1 MNPMTM
7 NAQTDARKG
16 FVPRF
21 LPWLLAAAALVVYL
35 LTLNRWV
42 SLFNL
47 GFVAKISGWTWQPEA
62 SNPVSFLVTYP
73 FRWLPVASI
82 PIALDLFSAVC
93 AALALGLLARS
104 VALLPQD
111 RTEAQRKRE
120 QNPFSFLTIRSAWLP
135 PVFAV
140 LVCGLQLTFWEDAT
154 NFTGEMVGLLLFAFV
169 IWSLLEY
176 RLDERDGRLFLAAFI
191 YGAGM
196 ANDWAMV
203 SFSPVFITAIV
214 WIRGLSFF
222 NLRFLER
229 MMLCGLAGIL
239 FYLLLPL
246 VAAISGK
253 VPVTFW
259 EVLKF
264 NLSSQFHVVK
274 AFFINGNLRE
284 TLFLLSLSSLAPVLM
299 LSIRWRASFGDPSP
313 IGTALASFMLHLVHA
328 VFLVVCIWVAFDPP
342 FSPREKGFGLTLY
355 YLGALSVG
363 YYSGYF
369 LLVFGKQPVAPPQ
382 RRRPSPFDFLNI
394 PAVAC
399 VWLLF
404 ILAGVGLI
412 CKNGPQLQAAND
424 DTFRRYTSL
433 VEESLPRSGGILL
446 SDDPRRL
453 ILEQAALARD
463 GRMKDF
469 IPIETQS
476 LQSPSYHKF
485 LHRQFPQKWPD
496 TVAASEET
504 NSVSLL
510 HLIGLLTTLAKTN
523 ELYYLHPSFGYYFE
537 QFYLEPHGLVY
548 KLKTLPNDMLPPLPD
563 TNEIAGNE
571 MFWSR
576 AETQAFPPIERA
588 LAVPKPGSSQSW
600 IKKQL
605 TTLHAAQEQNP
616 NAVVAGSF
624 YSRSLNFWGVKMQ
637 HAGALV
643 TAAAHFEMAGKLNPD
658 NVVAQINLQFNR
670 SLQAGENVPV
680 DLTKVTLDQFD
691 LHSWNDVFNVDGPF
705 DEPSFCLKSGI
716 ILVQGGL
723 FRQAVAP
730 FTRVRQLAPDNLVA
744 RLWLGQIY
752 NLARLPDRALEAIQ
766 DVRGQPEKF
775 SLTDTNEI
783 QLTLI
788 ESAAYFEKKDPARA
802 TQLLETEISRCPT
815 NDMLL
820 TAAARFYLVNGLFH
834 NALAVIDRRLQLSP
848 DDPNRLFDKGY
859 ACIQVRAYDDAI
871 AAMTRVLSIQ
881 KDNKDALYSRAIAY
895 YNSGKFDEA
904 RADYMEL
911 NQTITNSYQITY
923 GLGEIAWL
931 KHETNEA
938 IKNYTLYLA
947 NTNIN
952 TNTDAARTTIQRLR
966 ELKGKS
972 P

>member
-1 MNPMTM
+1 MTM
-7 NAQTDARKG
+7 DAQTDTRKG

-21 LPWLLAAAALVVYL
+21 LPWLLAAAALAVYW
-35 LTLNRWV
+35 LTLNHWV

-47 GFVAKISGWTWQPEA
+47 GSVAKISGWTWQPEVL
-62 SNPVSFLVTYP
+62 NPVSFLVTYP

-82 PIALDLFSAVC
+82 PIALNLFSAVC
-93 AALALGLLARS
+93 AALTLGLLARS
-104 VALLPQD
+104 VAILPQD

-140 LVCGLQLTFWEDAT
+140 LMCGLQLTFWENAT
-154 NFTGEMVGLLLFAFV
+154 NFTGEMLILLPFAFV

-176 RLDERDGRLFLAAFI
+176 RLDEREGRLFLATFV
-191 YGAGM
+191 YGASM

-203 SFSPVFITAIV
+203 CYFPVFITAIV
-214 WIRGLSFF
+214 WIRGLGFF
-222 NLRFLER
+222 NLRFFER
-229 MMLCGLAGIL
+229 MTLCGLAGIL

-246 VAAISGK
+246 VAVISSK

-274 AFFINGNLRE
+274 AFFINGNVRD
-284 TLFLLSLSSLAPVLM
+284 TLGLLSLSSLAPVLM

-313 IGTALASFMLHLVHA
+313 IGTALTSFMFHLVHA
-328 VFLVVCIWVAFDPP
+328 VFLAVCVWVVFDPP
-342 FSPREKGFGLTLY
+342 FSPREKGLGLTLY
-355 YLGALSVG
+355 YLSALGVG

-369 LLVFGKQPVAPPQ
+369 LLVFGKQPAVPLQ
-382 RRRPSPFDFLNI
+382 RPRPSPFDFLNVL
-394 PAVAC
+394 PVAC

-412 CKNGPQLQAAND
+412 CKNAPQLRAVNN

-433 VEESLPRSGGILL
+433 VEESLPNSGGILL
-446 SDDPRRL
+446 SDDSRRL
-453 ILEQAALARD
+453 ILEQAALIRD
-463 GRMKDF
+463 GRMKGF

-476 LQSPSYHKF
+476 LRYPSYHKF
-485 LHRQFPQKWPD
+485 LHGRFPQKWPD
-496 TVAASEET
+496 TVVASEET
-504 NSVSLL
+504 NGVGPL
-510 HLIGLLTTLAKTN
+510 HLIGLLTMLAKTN

-548 KLKTLPNDMLPPLPD
+548 KLKILPSDTLLPPLPD
-563 TNEIAGNE
+563 KNEIAGNE

-576 AETQAFPPIERA
+576 AETRAFPPIERA
-588 LAVPKPGSSQSW
+588 LAVPKPGSSRSW
-600 IKKQL
+600 DKKWL
-605 TTLHAAQEQNP
+605 TTLHAAQEQNL

-637 HAGALV
+637 RAGALV
-643 TAAAHFEMAGKLNPD
+643 IAAAHFEMAEKLNPE

-680 DLTKVTLDQFD
+680 DLTKVTLDQFK
-691 LHSWNDVFNVDGPF
+691 LRSWDEVLDVDGPF
-705 DEPSFCLKSGI
+705 DEPSFCMENGVVLA
-716 ILVQGGL
+716 QGGL
-723 FRQAVAP
+723 FRQAITP
-730 FTRVRQLAPDNLVA
+730 FTRVRQLVPDNLVA
-744 RLWLGQIY
+744 RLWLGQLY
-752 NLARLPDRALEAIQ
+752 DSARLPDCALEAIQ

-775 SLTDTNEI
+775 SLTDTNKI

-788 ESAAYFEKKDPARA
+788 GAAAYFEKKDPARA

-815 NDMLL
+815 NDALL
-820 TAAARFYLVNGLFH
+820 AAATKFYLANGLFT
-834 NALAVIDRRLQLSP
+834 NALAVIDRELQISP
-848 DDPNRLFDKGY
+848 DDANWLFYKGCTY
-859 ACIQVRAYDDAI
+859 IQLRAYNDAI
-871 AAMTRVLSIQ
+871 ATLTRVLSIQ
-881 KDNKDALYSRAIAY
+881 KDNKDALYNRAIAY
-895 YNSGKFDEA
+895 LNSGKLDEA
-904 RADYMEL
+904 RADYKGL
-911 NQTITNSYQITY
+911 SQTVTNSYRIAY
-923 GLGEIAWL
+923 GLGEIAWR

-938 IKNYTLYLA
+938 IRNYELYLA
-947 NTNIN
+947 KAN
-952 TNTDAARTTIQRLR
+952 TNTDEAKMTVQRLR

>member
-1 MNPMTM
+1 MTM
-7 NAQTDARKG
+7 DAQTDTRKG

-21 LPWLLAAAALVVYL
+21 LPWLLAAAALAVYL
-35 LTLNRWV
+35 LTLNHWV

-47 GFVAKISGWTWQPEA
+47 GFVAKISGWTWQPEV

-82 PIALDLFSAVC
+82 PIALNLFSVVC
-93 AALALGLLARS
+93 AALTLGLLARS

-140 LVCGLQLTFWEDAT
+140 LVCGLQLTFWENAT
-154 NFTGEMVGLLLFAFV
+154 NFTGEMLSLLLFAFV
-169 IWSLLEY
+169 IWSLLEF
-176 RLDERDGRLFLAAFI
+176 RLDEREGRLFLVALI

-203 SFSPVFITAIV
+203 CFFPVFITAIV

-229 MMLCGLAGIL
+229 MTLWGLVGIL

-264 NLSSQFHVVK
+264 NLSSQVHVVK
-274 AFFINGNLRE
+274 AFFLDGNLRE
-284 TLFLLSLSSLAPVLM
+284 TLLLLSLSSLAPVLM
-299 LSIRWRASFGDPSP
+299 LSIRWGASFGDPSP
-313 IGTALASFMLHLVHA
+313 IGTALASFMLHLVYA
-328 VFLVVCIWVAFDPP
+328 VFLVICIWVAFDPP
-342 FSPREKGFGLTLY
+342 VSPRGKGFGLTLY

-369 LLVFGKQPVAPPQ
+369 LLVFGKKPVAPPQ
-382 RRRPSPFDFLNI
+382 RRRPSPFGFLNI
-394 PAVAC
+394 PVVAC

-412 CKNGPQLQAAND
+412 YKNAPQLQAAND

-453 ILEQAALARD
+453 ILEQVAFARD

-476 LQSPSYHKF
+476 LKYPSYHKF

-496 TVAASEET
+496 TIAASEET

-548 KLKTLPNDMLPPLPD
+548 KLKTLPSDTLLPPLPD
-563 TNEIAGNE
+563 KNEIAGNE
-571 MFWSR
+571 TFWSQ
-576 AETQAFPPIERA
+576 AETLAFSPIERA
-588 LAVPKPGSSQSW
+588 LAVPKPGSPQSW
-600 IKKQL
+600 VKKQF
-605 TTLHAAQEQNP
+605 TKLHVAQEQNP

-624 YSRSLNFWGVKMQ
+624 YSRSLDFWGVKMQ
-637 HAGALV
+637 RAGALV
-643 TAAAHFEMAGKLNPD
+643 AAAAHFEMAEKLNPD
-658 NVVAQINLQFNR
+658 NVVAQINLQFNH
-670 SLQAGENVPV
+670 SLQTGENVPV
-680 DLTKVTLDQFD
+680 DLTKVTLDQFK
-691 LHSWNDVFNVDGPF
+691 LHSWNEVFNVDGPF
-705 DEPSFCLKSGI
+705 DEPSFCFEDGVV
-716 ILVQGGL
+716 LVQGKL
-723 FRQAVAP
+723 FRQAVAS

-752 NLARLPDRALEAIQ
+752 DLARLPDRALEAIQ

-775 SLTDTNEI
+775 SLMDTNEI

-788 ESAAYFEKKDPARA
+788 EAAAYFEKKDTARA
-802 TQLLETEISRCPT
+802 TQLLETEISNSPT
-815 NDMLL
+815 NDILL
-820 TAAARFYLVNGLFH
+820 AAAAQFYTVNGLFH

-848 DDPNRLFDKGY
+848 DDPNLLFDKGY
-859 ACIQVRAYDDAI
+859 VCVQLRAYDDAI
-871 AAMTRVLSIQ
+871 AALTRVLSLQ
-881 KDNKDALYSRAIAY
+881 QGNKDALYNRAIAY
-895 YNSGKFDEA
+895 YNSGRFDES

-911 NQTITNSYQITY
+911 NQTVTNSYQIAY
-923 GLGEIAWL
+923 GLGQIAWL

-938 IKNYTLYLA
+938 VKNYTLYLA
-947 NTNIN
+947 NTNIS
-952 TNTDAARTTIQRLR
+952 TNTDTARMIIQRLHG
-966 ELKGKS
+966 LKGKS